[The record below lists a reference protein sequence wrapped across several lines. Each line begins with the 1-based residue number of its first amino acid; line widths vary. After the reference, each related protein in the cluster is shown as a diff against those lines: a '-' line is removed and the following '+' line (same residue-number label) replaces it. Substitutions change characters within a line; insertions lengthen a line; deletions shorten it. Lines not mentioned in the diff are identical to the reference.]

1 MTYFW
6 INNEEIAGYSET
18 WVEPE
23 LYPSGFALVEGLDLP
38 IGRLFWNGAAIV
50 QKPEQP
56 SPEHFWNH
64 ESNAWEI
71 VVIPIP
77 EPLPDWQ
84 GLTSQLRGSA
94 AWGRA
99 YTSSERT
106 LKANSAFTLLL
117 TTLTSTHAVEDL
129 VWAIAKLREAMVA
142 IAAIGDFTTEELAG
156 IAQAL
161 QTHGFDPGDFDLG
174 DRQV

>member
-1 MTYFW
+1 MVYLW
-6 INNEEIAGYSET
+6 INNEAIAGYSET
-18 WVEPE
+18 WIEPE
-23 LYPSGFALVEGLDLP
+23 LCPSGFTLVEGLDLP
-38 IGRLFWNGAAIV
+38 ISSLFWNGTAIV

-99 YTSSERT
+99 YASSEKT

-129 VWAIAKLREAMVA
+129 VWAIARLREAMQA
-142 IAAIGDFTTEELAG
+142 IAAIGDFSPEELEFLRS
-156 IAQAL
+156 AL
-161 QTHGFDPGDFDLG
+161 DANHFDPDFFDLKAA
-174 DRQV
+174 